1 MKYWIMMLCA
11 ALTLTFAGDAHAE
24 SAKDRPVTKTH
35 VTKLTG
41 KELKQLSKDGEEGN
55 AEAALR
61 LYYYYQFVKEDRT
74 QAVSAPMKTVPAR
87 RAGCCAPS
95 ARTTNAA
102 DALRH
107 SQLQQG
113 KGGACMARSA
123 RRGLCVP

>member
-74 QAVSAPMKTVPAR
+74 QAVSWLKRADENGSSKAR
-87 RAGCCAPS
+87 RMLRTVCA
-95 ARTTNAA
+95 N
-102 DALRH
+102 D
-107 SQLQQG
+107 QCG
-113 KGGACMARSA
+113 
-123 RRGLCVP
+123 